1 MGKIGVS
8 NLFLGQIFLSKKT
21 GRVNPRGRIYD
32 SPPQKIV
39 GLKFGEVVLSCPKR
53 FFVKKK
59 NIGRVNPGGRVPP
72 PENSR
77 VKIVLGCC

>member
-1 MGKIGVS
+1 MTS
-8 NLFLGQIFLSKKT
+8 
-21 GRVNPRGRIYD
+21 
-32 SPPQKIV
+32 PQKIE

-53 FFVKKK
+53 FFVQKR
-59 NIGRVNPGGRVPP
+59 NIGRVNPGREGLMTPP

>member
-1 MGKIGVS
+1 MTS
-8 NLFLGQIFLSKKT
+8 
-21 GRVNPRGRIYD
+21 
-32 SPPQKIV
+32 PQKIE

-53 FFVKKK
+53 FFEKKR
-59 NIGRVNPGGRVPP
+59 NIGRVNPGREGLMTPP